1 MRIDLFELERNQ
13 SIWENTVKYNLTES
27 GLHPFTLRE
36 ILSSEEIEDLLDLPL
51 GYGHTEGEPALRAA
65 IAALHPGA
73 STENVLVTT
82 GSSEANM
89 LTVMST
95 LEAGD
100 EAVIVTPT
108 FMQAPGLAK
117 ALGASVHFC
126 PLRHDRD
133 RWFIDF
139 DELGRLVNSRT
150 RLISLCNPNN
160 PTGSILGDAERAT
173 LIALCAERDIH
184 LHSDEIYRGTEL
196 MGDEIMTLHGAAPK
210 TIVTGGTAKGM
221 ALAGLRIGW
230 LVAPEAVIEK
240 AMRHQDYT
248 TIGSNIPGQRV
259 ALHALQPERRAGILA
274 RNRDVLA
281 RNLGQMRQWIEGRS
295 DIFSWVPPQAG
306 AMAFLRYQLPDTSE
320 ALCRKLR
327 ERKSV
332 FLVAGAWFGMENH
345 LRFGIGGEADA
356 LREALQ
362 LIDDF
367 LAEEYGVKPRS
378 LAAAV

>member
-36 ILSSEEIEDLLDLPL
+36 ILSGDEIEALLDLPL
-51 GYGHTEGEPALRAA
+51 GYGHTEGEPALREA
-65 IAALHPGA
+65 IATLHPGA
-73 STENVLVTT
+73 TAENVLVTT

-95 LEAGD
+95 LEPDD
-100 EAVIVTPT
+100 EAIVITPT

-117 ALGASVHFC
+117 ALGAKAHLC

-133 RWFIDF
+133 RWVIDF
-139 DELGRLVNSRT
+139 DELRGKLNHRT
-150 RLISLCNPNN
+150 RLVSLCNPNN
-160 PTGSILGDAERAT
+160 PTGSILGETERAA
-173 LIALCAERDIH
+173 LAALCAERDLH

-196 MGDEIMTLHGAAPK
+196 AGNEVVTLHGSAPK

-230 LVAPEAVIEK
+230 MVAPEPIIER

-259 ALHALQPERRAGILA
+259 ALHALQPEKRNRILS
-274 RNRDVLA
+274 RNRDMLA
-281 RNLGQMRQWIEGRS
+281 RNLDQIRQWIDARA

-306 AMAFLRYQLPDTSE
+306 AMAFLRYELPEASDT
-320 ALCRKLR
+320 LCRKLR
-327 ERKSV
+327 EKKSV
-332 FLVAGAWFGMENH
+332 FVVAGAWFGMENH
-345 LRFGIGGEADA
+345 LRFGIGGEAEA
-356 LREALQ
+356 LREALA

-367 LAEEYGVKPRS
+367 LAEEYGVKPRA

>member
-36 ILSSEEIEDLLDLPL
+36 ILSPKEIEELLDLPL
-51 GYGHTEGEPALRAA
+51 GYGHTEGEPALREA

-100 EAVIVTPT
+100 EAIIITPT

-117 ALGASVHFC
+117 ALGASVHLS
-126 PLRHDRD
+126 PLRRDRD
-133 RWFIDF
+133 RWIIDF
-139 DELGRLVNSRT
+139 DELRRLVNSRT

-160 PTGSILGDAERAT
+160 PTGSILGDAERTA
-173 LIALCAERDIH
+173 LIALCAEHDIH

-196 MGDEIMTLHGAAPK
+196 AGDEIVTLHGAAPK

-230 LVAPEAVIEK
+230 MVAPEAVIEK

-259 ALHALQPERRAGILA
+259 ALRALQPERRAGILA

-306 AMAFLRYQLPDTSE
+306 AMAFLRYQLPEASE
-320 ALCRKLR
+320 VLCRKLR
-327 ERKSV
+327 EKKSV

-345 LRFGIGGEADA
+345 LRFGIGGEAQA
-356 LREALQ
+356 LREALV

-367 LAEEYGVKPRS
+367 LAEEYGVEPKA

>member
-36 ILSSEEIEDLLDLPL
+36 ILSGDEIEALLDLPL

-65 IAALHPGA
+65 IASLHPGA
-73 STENVLVTT
+73 TAENVLVTT

-95 LEAGD
+95 LDSDD
-100 EAVIVTPT
+100 EAIIITPT
-108 FMQAPGLAK
+108 FMQAPGLVR
-117 ALGASVHFC
+117 ALGGHVHLC
-126 PLRHDRD
+126 PLRLDRG
-133 RWFIDF
+133 RWALDF
-139 DELGRLVNSRT
+139 DELRGKLNHRT

-160 PTGSILGDAERAT
+160 PTGSILGEAERTALT
-173 LIALCAERDIH
+173 ALCAERDLH

-196 MGDEIMTLHGAAPK
+196 VGDEIVTLYGAAPR

-230 LVAPEAVIEK
+230 MVAPAPIIEK

-259 ALHALQPERRAGILA
+259 ALHALQSEKRAKILA

-281 RNLGQMRQWIEGRS
+281 SNLDQMRQWIEGRPEL
-295 DIFSWVPPQAG
+295 FSWVPPQAG
-306 AMAFLRYQLPDTSE
+306 AMAFLRYTLPDTSE
-320 ALCRKLR
+320 NLCRKLR
-327 ERKSV
+327 EKKSV
-332 FLVAGAWFGMENH
+332 FVVAGSWFGMENH
-345 LRFGIGGEADA
+345 LRFGIGGEAEA
-356 LREALQ
+356 LREALM
-362 LIDDF
+362 LVDDF
-367 LAEEYGVKPRS
+367 LAEEYGVSSKRAP
-378 LAAAV
+378 A

>member
-36 ILSSEEIEDLLDLPL
+36 ILSGDEIEALLDLPL
-51 GYGHTEGEPALRAA
+51 GYGHTEGEPALRQA
-65 IAALHPGA
+65 IASLHPGA
-73 STENVLVTT
+73 GPENVLVTT

-100 EAVIVTPT
+100 EAIIITPT

-117 ALGASVHFC
+117 ALGAQAHLC
-126 PLRHDRD
+126 PLRLDRD
-133 RWFIDF
+133 RWVLDID
-139 DELGRLVNSRT
+139 DVRRKITGKT

-160 PTGSILGDAERAT
+160 PTGSILAEAERTA
-173 LIALCAERDIH
+173 LVALCAEHDLH

-196 MGDEIMTLHGAAPK
+196 GGDEIVTLHGAAPR

-230 LVAPEAVIEK
+230 MVAPQAVIEK

-259 ALHALQPERRAGILA
+259 ALHALQPQRRAKILA
-274 RNRDVLA
+274 RNREVLA
-281 RNLGQMRQWIEGRS
+281 GNLGQMRQWIEGRS
-295 DIFSWVPPQAG
+295 DLFSWVPPQAG
-306 AMAFLRYQLPDTSE
+306 AMAFLRYSLPDSSQD
-320 ALCRKLR
+320 LCRKLR

-332 FLVAGAWFGMENH
+332 FVVAGSWFGMENH
-345 LRFGIGGEADA
+345 LRFGIGGEA
-356 LREALQ
+356 EALHEALA

-367 LAEEYGVKPRS
+367 LAEEYGVSKRA
-378 LAAAV
+378 LA

>member
-13 SIWENTVKYNLTES
+13 SIWENTVRYNLTES

-36 ILSSEEIEDLLDLPL
+36 ILSPVEIEELLDLPL
-51 GYGHTEGEPALRAA
+51 GYGHTEGEPALREA

-73 STENVLVTT
+73 TAENVLVTT

-89 LTVMST
+89 LTVMSA

-100 EAVIVTPT
+100 EAVIITPT

-117 ALGASVHFC
+117 ALGATAHLC
-126 PLRHDRD
+126 PLRLDRD
-133 RWFIDF
+133 RWVIDF
-139 DELGRLVNSRT
+139 DELRRLLNSRT

-160 PTGSILGDAERAT
+160 PTGSILAEAERAA
-173 LIALCAERDIH
+173 LVALCAEFDLH

-196 MGDEIMTLHGAAPK
+196 GGDEIATLHGSAPR

-230 LVAPEAVIEK
+230 MVAPEPVIEK

-259 ALHALQPERRAGILA
+259 ALHALQPQRRAKILA
-274 RNRDVLA
+274 RNREMLA
-281 RNLGQMRQWIEGRS
+281 GNLDQMRQWIEGRS
-295 DIFSWVPPQAG
+295 DLFSWVPPQAG
-306 AMAFLRYQLPDTSE
+306 AMAFLRYTLPDSSE
-320 ALCRKLR
+320 DLCRKLR
-327 ERKSV
+327 EKKSV
-332 FLVAGAWFGMENH
+332 FVVAGSWFGMESH
-345 LRFGIGGEADA
+345 LRFGIGGEA
-356 LREALQ
+356 EALHEALA
-362 LIDDF
+362 LIDEF
-367 LAEEYGVKPRS
+367 LTEEYGVSKRAP
-378 LAAAV
+378 A

>member
-27 GLHPFTLRE
+27 GLHPFTLRD
-36 ILSSEEIEDLLDLPL
+36 ILSGDEIEALLDLPL

-65 IAALHPGA
+65 IASLHPGA
-73 STENVLVTT
+73 GPENVLVTT

-95 LEAGD
+95 LETGD
-100 EAVIVTPT
+100 EAIIITPT

-117 ALGASVHFC
+117 ALGANVHLC
-126 PLRHDRD
+126 PLRLDRD
-133 RWFIDF
+133 RWIIDF
-139 DELGRLVNSRT
+139 DQLRGKLNART

-160 PTGSILGDAERAT
+160 PTGSILGEAERAA
-173 LIALCAERDIH
+173 LITLCAEHEIH

-196 MGDEIMTLHGAAPK
+196 AGDEIVTLHGAAPR

-230 LVAPEAVIEK
+230 MVAPEPVIEK

-259 ALHALQPERRAGILA
+259 ALHALQPEKRDRILA
-274 RNRDVLA
+274 RNREVLA
-281 RNLGQMRQWIEGRS
+281 GNLDQMRRWIESRP
-295 DIFSWVPPQAG
+295 DLFSWVPPQAG
-306 AMAFLRYQLPDTSE
+306 AMAFLHYTLPDSSE
-320 ALCRKLR
+320 NLCRKLR
-327 ERKSV
+327 EKKSV
-332 FLVAGAWFGMENH
+332 FVVAGSWFGMENH
-345 LRFGIGGEADA
+345 LRFGIGGEAEV
-356 LREALQ
+356 LREALA

-367 LAEEYGVKPRS
+367 LAEEYGV
-378 LAAAV
+378 

>member
-36 ILSSEEIEDLLDLPL
+36 ILSGDEIEALLDLPL

-65 IAALHPGA
+65 VASLHPGA
-73 STENVLVTT
+73 SAENVLVTT

-95 LEAGD
+95 LDWGD
-100 EAVIVTPT
+100 EAIIITPT

-117 ALGASVHFC
+117 ALGAQAHLC
-126 PLRHDRD
+126 PLRLDRD
-133 RWFIDF
+133 RWVLDID
-139 DELGRLVNSRT
+139 DVRRKITGKT

-160 PTGSILGDAERAT
+160 PTGSILAEAERAA
-173 LIALCAERDIH
+173 LVALCAEHDLH

-196 MGDEIMTLHGAAPK
+196 GGDEIATLHGSAPR

-230 LVAPEAVIEK
+230 MVAPEPVIEK

-259 ALHALQPERRAGILA
+259 ALHALQPQRRAKILA
-274 RNRDVLA
+274 RNREMLA
-281 RNLGQMRQWIEGRS
+281 GNLDQMRQWIEGRS
-295 DIFSWVPPQAG
+295 DLFSWVPPQAG
-306 AMAFLRYQLPDTSE
+306 AMAFLRYTLPDSSE
-320 ALCRKLR
+320 DLCRKLR
-327 ERKSV
+327 EKKSV
-332 FLVAGAWFGMENH
+332 FVVAGSWFGMESH
-345 LRFGIGGEADA
+345 LRFGIGGEA
-356 LREALQ
+356 EALHEALA
-362 LIDDF
+362 LIDEF
-367 LAEEYGVKPRS
+367 LTEEYGVSKRAP
-378 LAAAV
+378 A